1 MDKAKL
7 KDYLA
12 TLHNPSRT
20 TKEFAATR
28 LQQIRGK
35 RKDIPTPKLQ
45 TYVLMP
51 FITMFLILH
60 FSNRL
65 DEGIGVR

>member
-1 MDKAKL
+1 MIIQYVNSVKAVRERVLDQNSYMDKAKL

-12 TLHNPSRT
+12 TLHSPSKS

-35 RKDIPTPKLQ
+35 GTDAPTQRLQ
-45 TYVLMP
+45 
-51 FITMFLILH
+51 
-60 FSNRL
+60 R
-65 DEGIGVR
+65 